1 MIISGLSP
9 EMAHMP
15 AACVFT
21 MASSKEIQR
30 EVKILLVIH
39 SFATTRTNVHN
50 LQELN
55 TKKIPLQQ
63 KKKKKKRKK
72 RQSRGGRRGGGGGG
86 EGGGYWY
93 SLKISIVKRTWN
105 TCSSSFTSLGGFIR
119 VYSFRLYSGII
130 KAAHPPVSWLP
141 FPCLLFFSLLFSS
154 LPPFPPPLSNKP
166 PHFLPRLYTQNTQL
180 HFLFSLRSPFL
191 DSARQQWHGCRYKR
205 QL

>member
-86 EGGGYWY
+86 GGGGGYWY
-93 SLKISIVKRTWN
+93 SLKISIVKRT
-105 TCSSSFTSLGGFIR
+105 
-119 VYSFRLYSGII
+119 
-130 KAAHPPVSWLP
+130 
-141 FPCLLFFSLLFSS
+141 
-154 LPPFPPPLSNKP
+154 
-166 PHFLPRLYTQNTQL
+166 
-180 HFLFSLRSPFL
+180 
-191 DSARQQWHGCRYKR
+191 
-205 QL
+205 